1 MGSSVAHASSS
12 IAAKL
17 ADSAIEGGTPSRIS
31 VWATAASL
39 LSSGGVLVR
48 MHDSPLLMRE
58 ASARGVS
65 YASALH
71 EVLLVSPRAVSG
83 YGLSVLDGEIVGYM
97 GPESQ
102 EIGWDDV
109 IGAGT
114 VVCGTGVG
122 TSPSGVQLEMLELL
136 GARFVKDRR
145 LG

>member
-1 MGSSVAHASSS
+1 MCG
-12 IAAKL
+12 L
-17 ADSAIEGGTPSRIS
+17 P
-31 VWATAASL
+31 TAASL
-39 LSSGGVLVR
+39 LSSGGVRV
-48 MHDSPLLMRE
+48 HDSPLLMRE
-58 ASARGVS
+58 ASVRGVS

-71 EVLLVSPRAVSG
+71 EVLLVSPRAVSGG

-136 GARFVKDRR
+136 GARFVKDPDA
-145 LG
+145 